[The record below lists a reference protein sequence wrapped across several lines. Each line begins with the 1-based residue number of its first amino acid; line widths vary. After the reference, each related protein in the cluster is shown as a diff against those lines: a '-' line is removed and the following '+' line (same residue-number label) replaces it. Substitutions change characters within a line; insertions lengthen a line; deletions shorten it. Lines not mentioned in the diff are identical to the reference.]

1 MAYNN
6 YSSYSASTL
15 DAKDKHSDA
24 ELRKMDEAELKRQL
38 KLAIDGNDN
47 AYLNL
52 VKQVLDETIENKAN
66 SINDFQSAEGANQT
80 MKSKCEAIQN
90 MPDTT
95 PAEKDAKNSAIKDL
109 FKNEMKNW
117 TSKVDNIID
126 FAKSQKGE
134 ADRLKNL
141 FEGAIT
147 KNVKLKESLPF
158 GKRGRLKR
166 IYHQVQKIKEKY
178 PEDRGERVLFHL
190 MSLTRKNY
198 TGMLQRWRRNIRAGA
213 RRRKYSK
220 DIDGNL
226 AVIKEKIKPDP
237 KDGVVGTLVKERLSH
252 LIEEAKDHYFESQR
266 KSIYG

>member
-6 YSSYSASTL
+6 YSSYSTSTL
-15 DAKDKHSDA
+15 DAKDKHSEA

-38 KLAIDGNDN
+38 KLAIDGNDD
-47 AYLNL
+47 AYFNL
-52 VKQVLDETIENKAN
+52 VNQVLDEKMKNKAN
-66 SINDFQSAEGANQT
+66 SINDFQSAEGATQT
-80 MKSKCEAIQN
+80 MKSKYEAIQN

-95 PAEKDAKNSAIKDL
+95 PAEKDAKNSAIKD
-109 FKNEMKNW
+109 FFENEMKNW
-117 TSKVDNIID
+117 TSKADNIVD

-134 ADRLKNL
+134 ADRLKSL
-141 FEGAIT
+141 LEGAIT

-190 MSLTRKNY
+190 MSLTGKNY
-198 TGMLQRWRRNIRAGA
+198 TGMLQGWRRIRAGA
-213 RRRKYSK
+213 RRRKYSI

>member
-6 YSSYSASTL
+6 YSSYSTSTL
-15 DAKDKHSDA
+15 DAKDKHSEA

-38 KLAIDGNDN
+38 KLAIDGNDD
-47 AYLNL
+47 AYFNL
-52 VKQVLDETIENKAN
+52 VKNKAN
-66 SINDFQSAEGANQT
+66 SINDFQSAEGATQT
-80 MKSKCEAIQN
+80 MKSKYEAIQN

-95 PAEKDAKNSAIKDL
+95 PAEKDAKNSAIKDF

-117 TSKVDNIID
+117 TSKADNIVD

-134 ADRLKNL
+134 ADRLKSL
-141 FEGAIT
+141 LEGAIT

-190 MSLTRKNY
+190 MSLTGKNY
-198 TGMLQRWRRNIRAGA
+198 TGMLQRWRRKIRAGA
-213 RRRKYSK
+213 RRRKYSI

>member
-6 YSSYSASTL
+6 YSSYSTSTL
-15 DAKDKHSDA
+15 DAKDKHSEA

-52 VKQVLDETIENKAN
+52 VKKVLDETIQNKAN

-95 PAEKDAKNSAIKDL
+95 PAEKDAKNKAIKDF

-126 FAKSQKGE
+126 FAKSQKCE

-141 FEGAIT
+141 
-147 KNVKLKESLPF
+147 
-158 GKRGRLKR
+158 
-166 IYHQVQKIKEKY
+166 Y
-178 PEDRGERVLFHL
+178 PEDRGERVLFYL

-213 RRRKYSK
+213 RRKKYSK

>member
-6 YSSYSASTL
+6 YSSYSTSTL
-15 DAKDKHSDA
+15 DAKDKHSEA

-38 KLAIDGNDN
+38 KLAIDGNDD
-47 AYLNL
+47 AYFNL
-52 VKQVLDETIENKAN
+52 VNQILAEKIKNKAN
-66 SINDFQSAEGANQT
+66 SINDFQSAEGATQT
-80 MKSKCEAIQN
+80 MKSKYEAIQN

-95 PAEKDAKNSAIKDL
+95 PAEKDAKNSAIKDF

-117 TSKVDNIID
+117 TSKADNIVD

-134 ADRLKNL
+134 ADRLKSL
-141 FEGAIT
+141 LEGAIT

-166 IYHQVQKIKEKY
+166 
-178 PEDRGERVLFHL
+178 GERVLFHL
-190 MSLTRKNY
+190 MSLTGKNY
-198 TGMLQRWRRNIRAGA
+198 TGMLQRWRRKIRAGA
-213 RRRKYSK
+213 RRRKYSI